1 MCKFTLTA
9 IFSSL
14 ILALWVYRVTWH
26 LRNETRWAKVTLF
39 RRVELL
45 FVIVLVPSFSV
56 VAVVVALVN
65 VILGY
70 ILNIQGLN

>member
-1 MCKFTLTA
+1 VCKFTLTA
-9 IFSSL
+9 ILSSL
-14 ILALWVYRVTWH
+14 ILALWVYRVAWH
-26 LRNETRWAKVTLF
+26 LRDETRWAKVTLLK
-39 RRVELL
+39 RVEFL